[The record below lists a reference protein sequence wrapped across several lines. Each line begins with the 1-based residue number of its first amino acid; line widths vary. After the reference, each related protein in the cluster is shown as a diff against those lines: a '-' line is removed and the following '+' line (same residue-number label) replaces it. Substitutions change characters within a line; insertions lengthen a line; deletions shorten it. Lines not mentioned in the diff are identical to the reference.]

1 MLKISEIWKYL
12 KRIRDLEDLEVLEEF
27 VVEAK
32 AEERQM
38 NKRRRHQNVGRY
50 KSIRTKFLLGFSS

>member
-1 MLKISEIWKYL
+1 MLKISEIWKCL
-12 KRIRDLEDLEVLEEF
+12 KRIRDLEDLQVLEEF

-38 NKRRRHQNVGRY
+38 NKRRRHQNVGR
-50 KSIRTKFLLGFSS
+50 